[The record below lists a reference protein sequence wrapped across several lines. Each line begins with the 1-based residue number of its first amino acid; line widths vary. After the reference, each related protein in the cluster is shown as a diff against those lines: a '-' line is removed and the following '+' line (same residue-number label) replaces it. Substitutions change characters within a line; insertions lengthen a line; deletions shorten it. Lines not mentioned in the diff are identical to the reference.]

1 MFLIV
6 LPTIPVRNL
15 DSPGVWHTWVN
26 FIRSSSLRG
35 CRGLFG
41 VNKGLTSPLENRF
54 AGLMMG
60 DCSADDGIGG
70 VELRYAEV

>member
-1 MFLIV
+1 M
-6 LPTIPVRNL
+6 
-15 DSPGVWHTWVN
+15 N

-35 CRGLFG
+35 CLGLFG

-54 AGLMMG
+54 AGLMRG
-60 DCSADDGIGG
+60 DCSDDDGIGG